1 MTSTGALVTRWR
13 VLLVALGVCGLA
25 VLALVSTGAGARAQS
40 PEGDAAAPPPQ
51 VAPAPPAPPAQK
63 ETVRIVFK
71 IYPPN
76 KATVTWGKKKL
87 GLIKP
92 RESLSIQRPRDSGP
106 MDVVIRAEGC
116 LPVHTRAYTFTD
128 STVSVKV
135 TPVEMKNTIYGYKEV
150 LPEDGG
156 IGGPDGG
163 MP

>member
-1 MTSTGALVTRWR
+1 MTMTRWR
-13 VLLVALGVCGLA
+13 VLLVAAAGSGLA
-25 VLALVSTGAGARAQS
+25 ALVLGSTGVGARAQG
-40 PEGDAAAPPPQ
+40 PDGAPTPPPVAAPA
-51 VAPAPPAPPAQK
+51 APAPPAPK

-71 IYPPN
+71 IYPPS

-92 RESLSIQRPRDSGP
+92 RESLVIQRPRDSGP
-106 MDVVIRAEGC
+106 MDVVVRAEGC

-135 TPVEMKNTIYGYKEV
+135 TPLEMKNTIYGYKEV

-163 MP
+163 VP